1 MRISSNTPAWER
13 ANITDPETGLLDR
26 PFPSAHLAVPER
38 IELDLEGDRILWV
51 ETPANRV
58 AVPRGLLSRFV
69 RLGPDPPAKAIVRF
83 ARAHGPL
90 DMMGFPH
97 DRAAK
102 ALPVPFTGGESLAR
116 WRYVVAA
123 ARAILDVTAEVRAG
137 RTPQPATWG
146 PLFSGELPPHERPS
160 LDLERS
166 YRYMSKHYHV
176 GPLSLSPS
184 QAAWQDIME
193 VINTWTVR
201 GGVHPILFPNP
212 TGPDGDHRLVM
223 YAPSLFGTLAILLA
237 QAVAG
242 VEGWAVCRACGRPL
256 PAQRGRGRR
265 RVYCGDCGPAA
276 RARMASKAYYH
287 RHKAE
292 GEKAHGKTKGE
303 ASRKPRR

>member
-1 MRISSNTPAWER
+1 MRNSSNTPAWER
-13 ANITDPETGLLDR
+13 ANITDAETGLLDR
-26 PFPSAHLAVPER
+26 PFPAAHLVVPER
-38 IELDLEGDRILWV
+38 IELDSEGDRILWV
-51 ETPANRV
+51 ETPANRP

-83 ARAHGPL
+83 ARACGPL
-90 DMMGFPH
+90 DMAGFGQDH
-97 DRAAK
+97 AAK
-102 ALPVPFTGGESLAR
+102 ALPAPFTGGESLAR

-123 ARAILDVTAEVRAG
+123 TRAVLDVTAEVRAG
-137 RTPQPATWG
+137 RAPQPAMWG
-146 PLFSGELPPHERPS
+146 PLFSGELPPYERPS
-160 LDLERS
+160 LEFERVL
-166 YRYMSKHYHV
+166 RHLRKRHPL
-176 GPLSLSPS
+176 GPPSPS
-184 QAAWQDIME
+184 PSLAAWQDIME

-201 GGVHPILFPNP
+201 GGVHPVLLP
-212 TGPDGDHRLVM
+212 GPGGPAGDHRLVM
-223 YAPSLFGTLAILLA
+223 YAPSLFGVLAILLA

-265 RVYCGDCGPAA
+265 RVYCEDCGPAA

-292 GEKAHGKTKGE
+292 GEKAHGKAKGK